1 MEKKNVNPTYIS
13 SLDKIAEISAEE
25 RARLAPVTDLFAFRS
40 NDYYLSLIDWDDPED
55 PIRRLIIP
63 TLEELEP
70 WGRLDPSSEHLY
82 TRAPGLQH
90 KYRETALLLVSDQC
104 GGFCRYCFRKRLFID
119 DAREVNRDISEGLA
133 YIRAHPEIT
142 NVLLTGGDPLILDTS
157 RLRKILARLREIE
170 HVRIVRIGTK
180 MPAYNP
186 YRIINDPALL
196 DVIREYSSLDERS
209 IYIMVQFNHPREL
222 TEAAC
227 RAVALL
233 QDAGAVIMNQTPL
246 IRGIND
252 DPVVLSRLLGRLSF
266 IGVNPYYVFQC
277 RPTTGNRPFAVPVE
291 ESYRIFERARAT
303 CSGLSKQARFV
314 MSHATGKIEVVG
326 MTDEY
331 TYFKYNQATDPDDI
345 GRFMVYRGNPEA
357 YWFDDYTDLVDEG
370 RIWKSGR
377 ADGDPGGREAQVETE
392 ESPVVL

>member
-1 MEKKNVNPTYIS
+1 MNPIYLS
-13 SLDKIAEISAEE
+13 SLDKVSGISPEE
-25 RARLAPVTDLFAFRS
+25 RAHLAQVTDTFAFRS

-63 TLEELEP
+63 TPEELEP
-70 WGRLDPSSEHLY
+70 WGHMDPSSEHLY
-82 TRAPGLQH
+82 TPAPGMQH

-104 GGFCRYCFRKRLFID
+104 GGFCRYCFRKRLFIE
-119 DAREVNRDISEGLA
+119 DAREVNKDISGALD
-133 YIRAHPEIT
+133 YIRTHPEIS
-142 NVLLTGGDPLILDTS
+142 NVLLTGGDPLILNTG
-157 RLRKILARLREIE
+157 RLREILARLREIE
-170 HVRIVRIGTK
+170 HVRIIRIGTK

-196 DVIREYSSLDERS
+196 DAIREYSLGEKS
-209 IYIMVQFNHPREL
+209 IYIMAQFSHPHEL
-222 TEAAC
+222 TEVAC
-227 RAVALL
+227 QGVALL

-277 RPTTGNRPFAVPVE
+277 RPTIGNRPFAVPVE

-326 MTDEY
+326 MTGEHIF
-331 TYFKYNQATDPDDI
+331 FKYNQAADPNDL

-357 YWFDDYTDLVDEG
+357 YWFDDYTELVGEG
-370 RIWKSGR
+370 RLWGSE
-377 ADGDPGGREAQVETE
+377 PGSVAVETGN
-392 ESPVVL
+392 PITG

>member
-1 MEKKNVNPTYIS
+1 MNPTYIS
-13 SLDKIAEISAEE
+13 SLDTVSGISPEE
-25 RARLAPVTDLFAFRS
+25 RARLAPVTELFAFRS
-40 NDYYLSLIDWDDPED
+40 NDYYLSLIDWDDPDD

-63 TLEELEP
+63 TLEEFEP

-90 KYRETALLLVSDQC
+90 KYRETALLLVSDLC
-104 GGFCRYCFRKRLFID
+104 GGLCRYCFRKRLFIED
-119 DAREVNRDISEGLA
+119 TREVNKDVSGGLA
-133 YIRAHPEIT
+133 YIRDHPEIT
-142 NVLLTGGDPLILDTS
+142 NVLLTGGDPLVLDTD
-157 RLRKILARLREIE
+157 RLRDILARLREIE
-170 HVRIVRIGTK
+170 HVRIIRIGTK
-180 MPAYNP
+180 MPAYYP

-196 DVIREYSSLDERS
+196 DAIREYSLGEKS
-209 IYIMVQFNHPREL
+209 IYIMAQFNHPREL
-222 TEAAC
+222 TAAAC

-252 DPVVLSRLLGRLSF
+252 DPAVLSRLLGRLSF

-277 RPTTGNRPFAVPVE
+277 RPTTGNRPFAIPVE
-291 ESYRIFERARAT
+291 ESYRIFELARAT

-331 TYFKYNQATDPDDI
+331 TFFKYNQAANPDDI
-345 GRFMVYRGNPEA
+345 GRFMVYKSNPQA

-370 RIWKSGR
+370 RLGGSDLFDAGT
-377 ADGDPGGREAQVETE
+377 ADAGIAGMPGETGG
-392 ESPVVL
+392 SPGVL

>member
-1 MEKKNVNPTYIS
+1 MNPTYIS
-13 SLDKIAEISAEE
+13 SLDKVPGIGAKE
-25 RARLAPVTDLFAFRS
+25 RAHLEQVTDLFAFRS

-63 TLEELEP
+63 IPEELEP

-82 TRAPGLQH
+82 TRAPGMQH
-90 KYRETALLLVSDQC
+90 KYRETALLLVSDHC

-119 DAREVNRDISEGLA
+119 DAREVNRDISRALA

-142 NVLLTGGDPLILDTS
+142 NVLLTGGDPLILGTD
-157 RLRKILARLREIE
+157 RLREILARLREIE
-170 HVRIVRIGTK
+170 HVRIIRIGTK

-196 DVIREYSSLDERS
+196 DAIREYSLGEKS
-209 IYIMVQFNHPREL
+209 IYIMAQFNHPREL
-222 TEAAC
+222 TGAAC
-227 RAVALL
+227 QGIALL
-233 QDAGAVIMNQTPL
+233 QDAGAVLMNQTPL

-266 IGVNPYYVFQC
+266 VGVNPYYVFQC
-277 RPTTGNRPFAVPVE
+277 RPTVGNRPFAVPVE
-291 ESYRIFERARAT
+291 ESYRIFEQARAT

-326 MTDEY
+326 MTEGC
-331 TYFKYNQATDPDDI
+331 TYFKYNQAADPDDI
-345 GRFMVYRGNPEA
+345 GRFMVYRSNPEA
-357 YWFDDYTDLVDEG
+357 YWFDDYTEFVDEG
-370 RIWKSGR
+370 RLWESGLHG
-377 ADGDPGGREAQVETE
+377 AGITVIAE
-392 ESPVVL
+392 EVD